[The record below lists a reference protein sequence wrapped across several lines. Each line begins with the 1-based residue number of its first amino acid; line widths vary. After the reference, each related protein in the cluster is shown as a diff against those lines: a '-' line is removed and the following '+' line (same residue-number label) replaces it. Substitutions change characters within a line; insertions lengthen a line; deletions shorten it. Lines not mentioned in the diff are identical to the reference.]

1 MSTASNKKLVDIKR
15 KCNLKTGWNETIV
28 TVSEMRKSSKDSNT
42 AIINMFKDL
51 KENEKRNGSHK
62 KESKPT
68 SRVWKNIHL

>member
-1 MSTASNKKLVDIKR
+1 
-15 KCNLKTGWNETIV
+15 
-28 TVSEMRKSSKDSNT
+28 MRKSSKDSNT

-68 SRVWKNIHL
+68 SKV